1 MKLKD
6 SQIAFIEQDLHRRG
20 ITFDP
25 LHEDLVDHICSEV
38 EEQMEGGSKFMD
50 AYKLTLNRFQN
61 RDLRELNNETISL
74 LNSFTMIQNFI
85 VTIWRVFNRTKIYS
99 AIRIGGLALGIS
111 VFIISLLYLR
121 SEYSYDSF
129 IPNARSVYRIGRTV
143 EGTQIA
149 TTAFPLAQSLSNDFP
164 DYTFTH
170 FFKDRSRTLFRKEEK
185 SFFEPGMIWADENF
199 LKVFQF
205 EAFVGNPAT
214 ALKEPY
220 TVVLTQEMGE
230 KYLGRPPKIG
240 DVVEFKWSEGFHP
253 LKITGILPQWPSN
266 MHIQFDFLISFA
278 TAESEFPADILNSWN
293 MNYCYT
299 YVKLPHGATPGGF
312 ENNFESFVKKY
323 VADTEKPTSSYL
335 GFLQPLTA
343 IHLQPEVRAEYTN
356 TINPVYPR
364 LAVAVGLLVL
374 VITGINFITLT
385 IAQFHDRAKEIG
397 VRKAIGASRRSVVLQ
412 FVFETAALVTFST
425 LVGMALLFVFTR
437 VVNSYVGTN
446 LDVSVS
452 SLGGILL
459 GIPLLILIV
468 TLATGLYP
476 AIFFS
481 HQNILETIHYKKRKT
496 GFSLRKLLLVSQ
508 YVIASTL
515 IIFCIFIYGQI
526 DFVEHLDVGYDRNQI
541 VYIPHGRTIRDNPDV
556 FKEKAL
562 RHSSVQSVSLS
573 FYKPTDAVGNAIE
586 VKTEGHDKLWVA
598 ATSVDEDFFETYH
611 IDFLAGNNF
620 EQDGMDLSKVFI
632 LNESAVKVLGLDE
645 PIGATLETEFKT
657 GDPTEPIERRVGRV
671 IGVVKD
677 VHFES
682 MHNAIKPMIFLV
694 KPYWYFYINVRIN
707 GKDIKGALTH
717 LESTWK
723 EMFPEFPFEYAFLDE
738 EFSRLY
744 QKEERLASGLIV
756 MSCLALITT
765 CLGLFGYIHFV
776 TQQKTKEVGIRKVMG
791 ASMLQISNLFSRE
804 FIGAIVVANVISW
817 PLAFY
822 ISDMWLQ
829 NFNYRIDLSFVPF
842 VVTFL
847 MLIIISVLTVAR
859 ELIQVMRIDP
869 SKILRYD

>member
-6 SQIAFIEQDLHRRG
+6 SQIAFIEEDLHRRG

-38 EEQMEGGSKFMD
+38 EVQMARGVKFMD
-50 AYKLTLNRFQN
+50 AYKLAVGRFQK
-61 RDLRELNNETISL
+61 RGLDELNSETVSI
-74 LNSFTMIQNFI
+74 LNSFNMIQNFLI
-85 VTIWRVFNRTKIYS
+85 TIWRVFKRNMVYS

-111 VFIISLLYLR
+111 VFIISLVYLR
-121 SEYSYDSF
+121 SEYSYDAF
-129 IPNARSVYRIGRTV
+129 ISEAGSIYRIGRTV
-143 EGTQIA
+143 EGAQIA
-149 TTAFPLAQSLSNDFP
+149 TTTFPLAQSLRNDYP

-199 LKVFQF
+199 LTIFQF
-205 EAFVGNPAT
+205 KSFIGNPAT

-220 TVVLTQEMGE
+220 TVVLTSQMGE
-230 KYLGRPPKIG
+230 KYLGRAPKLG
-240 DVVEFKWSEGFHP
+240 DVIEFKWSEGFHP
-253 LKITGILPQWPSN
+253 LKITGILPEWPSN
-266 MHIQFDFLISFA
+266 MHIQFDFIISFA

-299 YVKLPHGATPGGF
+299 YVKLPDNITPGQF
-312 ENNFESFVKKY
+312 ENTFDGFAKKY
-323 VADTEKPTSSYL
+323 VADTERPTSSYL
-335 GFLQPLTA
+335 GFLQPVMA

-356 TINPVYPR
+356 TINPVYPK
-364 LAVAVGLLVL
+364 LAVAVGFLVL
-374 VITGINFITLT
+374 LITGINFITLT

-397 VRKAIGASRRSVVLQ
+397 VRKAIGASRRNVILQ

-425 LVGMALLFVFTR
+425 LVGMALLFVFAR
-437 VVNSYVGTN
+437 LVNNYLGIDLN
-446 LDVSVS
+446 VSVS
-452 SLGGILL
+452 SLGGIFL
-459 GIPLLILIV
+459 GIPLLVLV
-468 TLATGLYP
+468 LTLATGLYP

-481 HQNILETIHYKKRKT
+481 HQNILETIQYKKRRS
-496 GFSLRKLLLVSQ
+496 GFSLRKLLLISQ
-508 YVIASTL
+508 YLIASTL
-515 IIFCIFIYGQI
+515 IIFCLVIYKQV
-526 DFVEHLDVGYDRNQI
+526 DLVEHMDVGYDREQV

-556 FKEKAL
+556 FKAKAL
-562 RHSSVQSVSLS
+562 ESPAVESVSLS

-586 VKTEGHDKLWVA
+586 VKSDGQEKIWIA

-611 IDFLAGNNF
+611 IDFVQGSNF
-620 EQDGMDLSKVFI
+620 ERDGMDLEKVFI
-632 LNESAVKVLGLDE
+632 LNESAVTALGLDE

-657 GDPTEPIERRVGRV
+657 GDPNQPVEKRVGKV

-682 MHNAIKPMIFLV
+682 MHSAIKPMIFLV
-694 KPYWYFYINVRIN
+694 KPYWYFYINVRVN
-707 GKDIKGALTH
+707 GKDVKGALAH
-717 LESTWK
+717 LESTWS

-744 QKEERLASGLIV
+744 KKEEQLASGLIL
-756 MSCLALITT
+756 MAGLALITT

-791 ASMLQISNLFSRE
+791 ASMLQISNLFSQE
-804 FIGAIVVANVISW
+804 FMGAIIIANVISW
-817 PLAFY
+817 PVAFY
-822 ISDMWLQ
+822 VSNLWLQ
-829 NFNYRIDLSFVPF
+829 NFNYRIEMTVLPF
-842 VVTFL
+842 VVTFVAL
-847 MLIIISVLTVAR
+847 VIISVLTVAR

>member
-38 EEQMEGGSKFMD
+38 ENQMKAGTKFMD
-50 AYKLTLNRFQN
+50 AYKLTINRFQDRN
-61 RDLRELNNETISL
+61 LSELNTETTSI
-74 LNSFTMIQNFI
+74 LNSFSMIQNFLI
-85 VTIWRVFNRTKIYS
+85 TIWRLFNRTKMYS

-111 VFIISLLYLR
+111 VFIVSLLYLR

-129 IPNARSVYRIGRTV
+129 IPEAGSIYRIGRSV

-149 TTAFPLAQSLSNDFP
+149 TTTFPLAQSLANDYP
-164 DYTFTH
+164 DYTFAH

-199 LKVFQF
+199 LSVFQF
-205 EAFVGNPAT
+205 KSFIGNPAT

-220 TVVLTQEMGE
+220 TVVLTQDVGE
-230 KYLGRPPKIG
+230 KYLGRAPKLG
-240 DVVEFKWSEGFHP
+240 DVIEFKWSEGFHP
-253 LKITGILPQWPSN
+253 LKITGILPEWPSN
-266 MHIQFDFLISFA
+266 MHIKFDLLISFA

-299 YVKLPHGATPGGF
+299 YVKLPNGIAAAQF
-312 ENNFESFVKKY
+312 ENTFGGFVKKY
-323 VADTEKPTSSYL
+323 VADTEKPTSAYL

-343 IHLQPEVRAEYTN
+343 IHLQPNVRSEYN
-356 TINPVYPR
+356 NVINPVYPK
-364 LAVAVGLLVL
+364 LAVAVGFLVL

-397 VRKAIGASRRSVVLQ
+397 VRKAIGASRRSVILQ
-412 FVFETAALVTFST
+412 FVFETATLVTLST
-425 LVGMALLFVFTR
+425 LTGLAALFLFTR
-437 VVNSYVGTN
+437 MVNTYVGTN
-446 LDVSVS
+446 LEVSLS
-452 SLGGILL
+452 SLGGILI
-459 GIPLLILIV
+459 GIPLLILVI

-481 HQNILETIHYKKRKT
+481 HQNILETIQYKRRRS

-515 IIFCIFIYGQI
+515 IIFCIIIYRQI
-526 DFVEHLDVGYDRNQI
+526 DFVEHLDVGYDRSQV
-541 VYIPHGRTIRDNPDV
+541 VYIPHGRTIRDNPEV
-556 FKEKAL
+556 FKTKAL
-562 RHSSVQSVSLS
+562 EHSSIESVSLS

-586 VKTEGHDKLWVA
+586 VKTDGHDKMWVA
-598 ATSVDEDFFETYH
+598 TTSVDEDFFETYH
-611 IDFLAGNNF
+611 IDFIAGHNF
-620 EQDGMDLSKVFI
+620 ERDGMDLGKVFI
-632 LNESAVKVLGLDE
+632 LNESAVTALGLDD
-645 PIGATLETEFKT
+645 PIGTTLETEFKT
-657 GDPTEPIERRVGRV
+657 GDPSQPVENRVGKV

-682 MHNAIKPMIFLV
+682 MHSAIKPMIFLV

-707 GKDIKGALTH
+707 GKDVKGALAQ
-717 LESTWK
+717 LESTWA

-738 EFSRLY
+738 EFNRLY
-744 QKEERLASGLIV
+744 QKEERLASGLIL
-756 MSCLALITT
+756 MAGLALITT
-765 CLGLFGYIHFV
+765 CLGLFGYIHFI

-791 ASMLQISNLFSRE
+791 ASMMQISTLFSRE
-804 FIGAIVVANVISW
+804 FMGAIVIANVISW
-817 PLAFY
+817 PAAFY
-822 ISDMWLQ
+822 ASDLWLQ
-829 NFNYRIDLSFVPF
+829 NFNYRIDMTFVPF
-842 VVTFL
+842 LTTFFGL
-847 MLIIISVLTVAR
+847 VIISVLTVAR